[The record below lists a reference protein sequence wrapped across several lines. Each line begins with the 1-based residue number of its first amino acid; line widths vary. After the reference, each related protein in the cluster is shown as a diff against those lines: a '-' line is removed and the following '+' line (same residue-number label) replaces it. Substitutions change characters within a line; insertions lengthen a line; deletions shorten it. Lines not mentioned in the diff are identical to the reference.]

1 MDDRYVAELLQR
13 FGDADEAAR
22 KQGTQFE
29 QTHPTQQFREQPQ
42 ENFGTGVSFLGQFTC
57 ILKTN
62 DFLDDCSRKTTITSL
77 WYTCFK

>member
-13 FGDADEAAR
+13 FGDADDAAR
-22 KQGTQFE
+22 KQWTQSE

-42 ENFGTGVSFLGQFTC
+42 ENFGTGVSFLAQLPF

-77 WYTCFK
+77 WYTCLE